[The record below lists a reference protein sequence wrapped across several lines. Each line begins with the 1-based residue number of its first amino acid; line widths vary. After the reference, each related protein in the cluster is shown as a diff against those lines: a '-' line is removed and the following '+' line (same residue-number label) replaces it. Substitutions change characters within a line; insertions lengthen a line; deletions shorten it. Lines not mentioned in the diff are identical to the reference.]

1 MQGNAAGLWLERCPT
16 QQRFTL
22 DSKHFTTQLRYRFRL
37 PIPSITRGSHCSC
50 RSHPKLDAWGYH
62 LSSLCGKDGFRTA
75 THNAIAM
82 TINQC
87 CHANGI
93 LTQLEPRNLFRLHN
107 PDDGDRPDIILMNA
121 PGFKKTAI
129 AVDVRVSHP
138 ISTPSKRITR
148 AQAEAFDKG
157 SIAARKSL
165 NEKNRKYKEKCEQVD
180 IGFNALIF
188 ESTGRPLQETID
200 FVEKI
205 VKNSVAVKGLDGHA
219 TTRYW
224 MSALSFAIQKAV
236 SEAILKRSLLVN
248 SAQTLGAHSKDKSS
262 QHIHSADTINGRK
275 HFRST
280 TFHPKFNNSRF
291 PTYDNNSTP
300 YDQSQN
306 TPHLSSTVVTSIES
320 VHDDD
325 SEQDNDQDVKDNSFE
340 LDSID
345 D

>member
-1 MQGNAAGLWLERCPT
+1 MYGSMGTRVG
-16 QQRFTL
+16 
-22 DSKHFTTQLRYRFRL
+22 YL
-37 PIPSITRGSHCSC
+37 PF
-50 RSHPKLDAWGYH
+50 L
-62 LSSLCGKDGFRTA
+62 
-75 THNAIAM
+75 
-82 TINQC
+82 
-87 CHANGI
+87 
-93 LTQLEPRNLFRLHN
+93 
-107 PDDGDRPDIILMNA
+107 
-121 PGFKKTAI
+121 PGA
-129 AVDVRVSHP
+129 
-138 ISTPSKRITR
+138 ISTT
-148 AQAEAFDKG
+148 AMG
-157 SIAARKSL
+157 RKSI
-165 NEKNRKYKEKCEQVD
+165 EKASTFLVD
-180 IGFNALIF
+180 QYGANLIYGDTDSIFINFNK
-188 ESTGRPLQETID
+188 PLQETID